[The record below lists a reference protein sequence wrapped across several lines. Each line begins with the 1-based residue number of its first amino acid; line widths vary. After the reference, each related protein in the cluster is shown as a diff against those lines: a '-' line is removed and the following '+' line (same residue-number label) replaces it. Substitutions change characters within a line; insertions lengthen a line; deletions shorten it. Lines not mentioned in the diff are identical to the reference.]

1 MSIKQ
6 AAVFKVYEQAD
17 DGSGCGT
24 VVASRKCLADAEGA
38 RDVLAREN
46 PGTRFYV
53 LAMVSASYLPT
64 TGRNKGTL
72 QTKAFTA

>member
-6 AAVFKVYEQAD
+6 SKVFKVYEQAD

-53 LAMVSASYLPT
+53 LEMLSASYIPT
-64 TGRNKGTL
+64 TGSKRGVL
-72 QTKAFTA
+72 QTKAFE